1 MNKAKKKK
9 DKVRLIWF
17 TQEVIAISGRW
28 TKEGGEKKYERR
40 SHLHEA
46 SIILIGKHQ
55 PWTQY
60 SMPEQ
65 GRTRPRLLHSSPRH
79 QIDGTETNGKFMLL
93 TCRKLIIIHVPAL

>member
-55 PWTQY
+55 P
-60 SMPEQ
+60 
-65 GRTRPRLLHSSPRH
+65 
-79 QIDGTETNGKFMLL
+79 
-93 TCRKLIIIHVPAL
+93 